1 MVKYRAA
8 ASAGVTAIG
17 ILGLVTVVAYP
28 PHAWAQATGGIYQ
41 ATVITTGS
49 DLRFRNAGFAQA
61 LREVLVKAS
70 GEPRLRQDPR
80 VDKLTQHADQ
90 LVAFFSYRD
99 QMEGIHHH
107 DDQGTYDRPFDLTV
121 QFDWLSINAALAQ
134 LGEKPWLGA
143 RPTIVPVI
151 LLRGHDQPYKQQYL
165 ISDEEPAAGG
175 QRESL
180 SYCAQKYG
188 LGLRIPSAD
197 DLAAWHVQQSVITN
211 LTIPRTDDKFVVVG
225 TLDFRLSTF
234 GWLGIWKA
242 TWHGVDY
249 GWGVSG
255 VSFDKAFDNLVAGVA
270 RIASG
275 HGKPDE

>member
-1 MVKYRAA
+1 MRKHRAA
-8 ASAGVTAIG
+8 TPAALTAMG
-17 ILGLVTVVAYP
+17 IVILMTPVAYLCR
-28 PHAWAQATGGIYQ
+28 AWAQPTGGIYQ
-41 ATVITTGS
+41 ATVVTTGS

-70 GEPRLRQDPR
+70 GEPRLGQDPR
-80 VDKLTQHADQ
+80 VDKLVQHADQ
-90 LVAFFSYRD
+90 LVAFFAYRD

-134 LGEKPWLGA
+134 LGEKPWLAA
-143 RPTIVPVI
+143 RPTVVPVI
-151 LLRGHDQPYKQQYL
+151 LVRGHDRPYTQHYL
-165 ISDEEPAAGG
+165 ISDEQPAAGG

-180 SYCAQKYG
+180 SYYAQKYG
-188 LGLRIPSAD
+188 IGLRIPSAA
-197 DLAAWHVQQSVITN
+197 DLAAWHVQQSDITVPSGS
-211 LTIPRTDDKFVVVG
+211 LAGDKFVVLG

-234 GWLGIWKA
+234 GWLGVWKA

-249 GWGVSG
+249 GWGISG

-275 HGKPDE
+275 HGRPE